1 MWMGRVMRMWGVR
14 SGGNGWVGE
23 VMQLIWV
30 RRVVRMEGGGYSD
43 GDNWI
48 DGGEA
53 VDLDGKGSEKGGGV
67 DWLVTG

>member
-30 RRVVRMEGGGYSD
+30 RRVVRMEGGYSD

-67 DWLVTG
+67 DWWVTG